1 MDNAEN
7 WILRYYQMIRDGS
20 VTAGRWIHLLYD
32 RIIGDLEDKAYFFDQ
47 KKANKVI
54 NFFEKFTHHSKGSL
68 APRLV
73 KLEPWQKALLS
84 CSFGLVDGQ
93 GLRQYREILTQ
104 MGRKCG
110 KSLLASGIAEYMAY
124 ADGEYGAD
132 VYMLAPKL
140 DQADIVFNDFWQSIS
155 AEPDL
160 MKMTKKRKMD
170 IYIESTNTSI
180 KKVPFA
186 DKKSDGF
193 NPHLSIC
200 DEIAAWPGES
210 GIKQYEVMTSAL
222 GSREQPMIFS
232 ITTANY
238 INGGIYDELY
248 RRATSFLQGNSKE
261 KRLLP
266 FLYQIDNVEKWN
278 DLSELQKSIPNLGVS
293 VKVDYILEEISKA
306 EQTVASKAE
315 FMTKMAC
322 IKQNSSTAWLPAD
335 AVRKMFE
342 VQKPI
347 SELANHYAL
356 GGIDLSQTT
365 DLTSACL
372 LVEDAGTVWVISHFW
387 LPAERLIEATQ
398 RDAIPYQAMIDR
410 GFLSL
415 SGDQFIDYH
424 DVFNW
429 FERMRK
435 EYKIL
440 PLQIGYDRYT
450 AQYLVQD
457 LENASYHM
465 ESVFQGYNLTGIE
478 DNFEG
483 MLKEGKIRCIDDND
497 LLKIHLMDAAQQ
509 IETNTSAH
517 PRKKLVKLS
526 KNAHVDGLAAIL
538 DAMCMRQNHW
548 AEMGRRLM
556 NAG

>member
-160 MKMTKKRKMD
+160 MKMTRKRKMD

-387 LPAERLIEATQ
+387 LPAEKLAEATQ

-410 GFLSL
+410 SFLSL

-526 KNAHVDGLAAIL
+526 KNAHVDGVAAIL
-538 DAMCMRQNHW
+538 DALCMRANHW

>member
-32 RIIGDLEDKAYFFDQ
+32 RIIGDLEDKTYFFDQ

-160 MKMTKKRKMD
+160 MKMTRKRKMD

-483 MLKEGKIRCIDDND
+483 MLKEGRLRCIDDND

>member
-32 RIIGDLEDKAYFFDQ
+32 RIIGDLEDKTYFFDQ

-387 LPAERLIEATQ
+387 LPAEKLAEATQ

-410 GFLSL
+410 SFLSL